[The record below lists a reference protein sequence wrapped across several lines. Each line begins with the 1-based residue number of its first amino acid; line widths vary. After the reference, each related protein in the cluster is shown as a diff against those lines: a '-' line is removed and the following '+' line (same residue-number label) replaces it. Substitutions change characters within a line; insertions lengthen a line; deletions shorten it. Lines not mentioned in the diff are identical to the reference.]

1 MSRALMALSL
11 SSARLRLR
19 PLTGKQFQLAKISEL
34 EEFPTPITE
43 IEIIIPMEKAEVDL
57 MTIK

>member
-1 MSRALMALSL
+1 MALSL

-57 MTIK
+57 MNIK